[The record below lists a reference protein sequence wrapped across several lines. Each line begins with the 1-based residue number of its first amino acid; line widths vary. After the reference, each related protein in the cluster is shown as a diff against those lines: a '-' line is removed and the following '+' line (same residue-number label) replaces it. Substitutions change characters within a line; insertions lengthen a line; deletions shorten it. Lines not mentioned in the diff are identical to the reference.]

1 VRTHHARAP
10 FHSLR
15 AAMVS
20 AMIVTLAAAA
30 HVVGGG
36 ELPAPGIMAA
46 VLALTGM
53 AATAATR
60 LKLNFAAMAALLG
73 TGQLVLHE
81 AFSAFSSPAGP
92 GQPAGTGQY
101 PGHHTAFAPLTGL
114 PLTGGPLDAA
124 GSAAAHLHQFDS
136 AWAAGL
142 MLAGH
147 ALATVGCA
155 LLLAK
160 GEAALWSLAAWLRP
174 LVQLPEAAM
183 PDAVAAPAAAGWPA
197 DSAPLPWRNLRADC
211 LRGPPAAVVLS

>member
-1 VRTHHARAP
+1 MRTRHARTP

-15 AAMVS
+15 AAMVA

-36 ELPAPGIMAA
+36 DLPAPGIMAA
-46 VLALTGM
+46 FLALTGM

-60 LKLNFAAMAALLG
+60 CKLNFPAMAALLG

-81 AFSAFSSPAGP
+81 AFSALSSPAGAAP
-92 GQPAGTGQY
+92 AEPAGHHPASVPF
-101 PGHHTAFAPLTGL
+101 PGL
-114 PLTGGPLDAA
+114 PLDAA
-124 GSAAAHLHQFDS
+124 GSAATHLHQYES
-136 AWAAGL
+136 PWVAGL
-142 MLAGH
+142 MLGGH
-147 ALATVGCA
+147 ALATLACA

-174 LVQLPEAAM
+174 LVRLPRAAM
-183 PDAVAAPAAAGWPA
+183 PDVVAAPAAAGWPE

-211 LRGPPAAVVLS
+211 PRGPPAAVVLS

>member
-1 VRTHHARAP
+1 MRTHHARAP

-15 AAMVS
+15 AAMVA

-81 AFSAFSSPAGP
+81 AFSAFSPPAGP
-92 GQPAGTGQY
+92 GQPVDAGQY
-101 PGHHTAFAPLTGL
+101 PGHHPAFAPLTGV
-114 PLTGGPLDAA
+114 PFTGGPLDGG
-124 GSAAAHLHQFDS
+124 GSAAVHLHLFDS

-147 ALATVGCA
+147 ALATLSCA

-174 LVQLPEAAM
+174 LAQLPEVAM

>member
-1 VRTHHARAP
+1 MHTHHARVP

-15 AAMVS
+15 AAMVA
-20 AMIVTLAAAA
+20 AMIVTLASAA

-92 GQPAGTGQY
+92 GQSAGGGQY
-101 PGHHTAFAPLTGL
+101 PGHHPSFGPLTGL
-114 PLTGGPLDAA
+114 PLTGVPLDAGGAA
-124 GSAAAHLHQFDS
+124 GHLHLVDS
-136 AWAAGL
+136 TWAAGL

-147 ALATVGCA
+147 ALATLACA
-155 LLLAK
+155 LLLAR

-197 DSAPLPWRNLRADC
+197 DSAPLPWRNLRADR

>member
-1 VRTHHARAP
+1 MRTHHARTP

-15 AAMVS
+15 AAMVA

-36 ELPAPGIMAA
+36 DLPVPGIMAA

-60 LKLNFAAMAALLG
+60 FKLRLPAMAALLV

-81 AFSAFSSPAGP
+81 AFSTFSSPAGAVP
-92 GQPAGTGQY
+92 YSAT
-101 PGHHTAFAPLTGL
+101 GHHTASAAFPGLT
-114 PLTGGPLDAA
+114 LDAA
-124 GSAAAHLHQFDS
+124 SSAATHLHQYGS
-136 AWAAGL
+136 GWLAGL
-142 MLAGH
+142 MLGGH
-147 ALATVGCA
+147 ALATLACA
-155 LLLAK
+155 LMLAK

-174 LVQLPEAAM
+174 LVRLPRAAM
-183 PDAVAAPAAAGWPA
+183 PDVVAAPAATGWPE
-197 DSAPLPWRNLRADC
+197 DSAPLPRRNLRADC